1 MPGEEWFPR
10 PAAGLEPPGPAGGVT
25 AASPLFFS
33 FTGSVQR
40 AGKGSFASTLQPVML
55 VMIPRGM
62 RRPRFR
68 RMKSLSAG
76 EAGRWQSRR
85 SPLGSPA
92 PGTLAPAPLT
102 GQLCSENC
110 DGWALHERTGEFKSL
125 PFHPS
130 CLIFG
135 GHVAMG
141 TPRAALDPG

>member
-1 MPGEEWFPR
+1 MKQADGR
-10 PAAGLEPPGPAGGVT
+10 VGAARW
-25 AASPLFFS
+25 AA
-33 FTGSVQR
+33 Q
-40 AGKGSFASTLQPVML
+40 
-55 VMIPRGM
+55 
-62 RRPRFR
+62 
-68 RMKSLSAG
+68 
-76 EAGRWQSRR
+76 
-85 SPLGSPA
+85 PLGLWPL
-92 PGTLAPAPLT
+92 PPLT